1 MEDGQVATANSRGM
15 MTVWQVD
22 FYRRPVQDEAGK
34 PLWEL
39 VVCEADGDRREAMWC
54 PQAEVNAAWIVDALK
69 QVGAHAL
76 PGTLQVFRPQAVS
89 LVQEAAQRL
98 GLGVEV
104 TRQVPALKEFLRER
118 AAVYPTLPGYTRQP
132 YDPTALESPP
142 PVPIPEALWGDRW
155 RFGAIAAGEFLPA
168 FEHKPIPVR
177 SMPEAHLPI
186 QMGISST
193 QPISGVI
200 IDGGRVSMRLVRWL
214 VEANPVYLNYIPG
227 DPDGLLLEAG
237 LVDRWILATFE
248 DPEVKAAAHTFQER
262 QQAAKGLHFLLVQ
275 PDDSGMTYSGLWLLR
290 REV

>member
-1 MEDGQVATANSRGM
+1 MV
-15 MTVWQVD
+15 TVWQVD
-22 FYRRPVQDEAGK
+22 FYRRPMQDDAGQ

-39 VVCEADGDRREAMWC
+39 VVCEASSGLRKSAWC
-54 PQAEVNAAWIVDALK
+54 PQVKANVAWLVSALQK
-69 QVGAHAL
+69 IGNNHL
-76 PGTLQVFRPQAVS
+76 PDQLQVFRPQAVS

-98 GLGVEV
+98 GIGVEA
-104 TRQVPALKEFLRER
+104 TRHVPVLKQFLQER

-132 YDPTALESPP
+132 YEPVALESPP

-177 SMPEAHLPI
+177 ALPTAYLPVNI
-186 QMGISST
+186 GLSSA
-193 QPISGVI
+193 QSIPGVI
-200 IDGGRVSMRLVRWL
+200 IDGGRVSMRLVQWL
-214 VEANPVYLNYIPG
+214 VEAHPSYLNYIPG

-248 DPEVKAAAHTFQER
+248 DEEVKAAARTFQER

-290 REV
+290 REETAPLSS